1 MFYSWVQVC
10 NYGALEKINTEKAE
24 HHNCTAT
31 MSKAFAAWRYAMELV
46 SEPMMTFT
54 AVTNQLSQQVE
65 KKPLV
70 TVKDLKSSLPTQS
83 TTQPTSLSKS
93 SRSYSGLVSI
103 WLIIT
108 VITHNDNVHFI
119 GGE

>member
-1 MFYSWVQVC
+1 MFYSWVQVR

-24 HHNCTAT
+24 HHDRMAT

-54 AVTNQLSQQVE
+54 AVTNQILQQVE

-93 SRSYSGLVSI
+93 SRSYSGLVRI
-103 WLIIT
+103 RLMTLT
-108 VITHNDNVHFI
+108 VITHNDNIHFI
-119 GGE
+119 